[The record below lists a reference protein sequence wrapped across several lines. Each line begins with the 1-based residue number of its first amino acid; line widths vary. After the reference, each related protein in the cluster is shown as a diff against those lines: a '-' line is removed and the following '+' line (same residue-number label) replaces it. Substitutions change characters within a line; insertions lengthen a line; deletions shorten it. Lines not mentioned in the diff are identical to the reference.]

1 MKQFFKMLLASIL
14 GVIISGFLLILIL
27 VGIAASIAGGAKD
40 DESAISENSILQLN
54 LSYDIPE
61 RTSDNPFSNF
71 DPISM
76 KSKNPIGLHDI
87 VKSIKYASTDD
98 RIKGIYMKVDFSPAS
113 YGTLEEIREALIEFK
128 KSKKFI
134 IAYGE
139 MIEEHAYYVASVA
152 DKIYLNP
159 SGELLIDG
167 FSYNEYYLK
176 GMLDKV
182 GVQAQLIRHGKYKA
196 AGEPFIAEKMSNE
209 NRQQIKSFMGSM
221 FTHFIAKIAEARKK
235 SSDEVRNITEKLL
248 IQGPADA
255 KKYGMIDELK
265 YEDEVEAL
273 LKKKS
278 GVDKKIKLVSIDA
291 YYKKAKEGKLTAKDK
306 IAIVFVNGEIISG
319 DGSDEEAGSAKIASA
334 IKEAR
339 TDSSIHALV
348 LRVNSPGGSVIAS
361 EVMWREVQLTRNVK
375 PVIVSFGAVAASGGY
390 YIATPANVIVAEP
403 NTITGSIG
411 VFGMLLNAE
420 KLIKDKLGINV
431 EKVKFGEYADL
442 GSPDRPLTE
451 SERAIIQKMV
461 DHTYVDFVNKV
472 AKGRNLR
479 YEQIDSIAEGRVWSG
494 VDAKRIGLVDE
505 LGGLDKAIAIAKQK
519 AGIDEYRLIQL
530 PEQKDPIETFLKS
543 LSGEVSAYSL
553 KQQLGTEYVYYK
565 QLQQLKHKQG
575 LQARMPMEFEIK

>member
-1 MKQFFKMLLASIL
+1 MKQFFKMLLASGL
-14 GVIISGFLLILIL
+14 GVIISSFILILIL
-27 VGIAASIAGGAKD
+27 VGIAASIASSAKD
-40 DESAISENSILQLN
+40 DEADISENSILQLN

-61 RTSDNPFSNF
+61 RTSDNPFGNF

-76 KSKNPIGLHDI
+76 ESKNPIGLHDI

-113 YGTLEEIREALIEFK
+113 YGTLEEIRDALIEFK

-139 MIEEHAYYVASVA
+139 MMEEHAYYVASVA

-196 AGEPFIAEKMSNE
+196 AGEPFVAEKMSNE
-209 NRQQIKSFMGSM
+209 NRQQIESFMGSM

-235 SSDEVRNITEKLL
+235 SADEVRNIAENLL
-248 IQGPADA
+248 VQGPADA

-265 YEDEVEAL
+265 YEDEVDEL

-291 YYKKAKEGKLTAKDK
+291 YHKKVKEGKLTAKEK
-306 IAIVFVNGEIISG
+306 IAIVYANGEIISG
-319 DGSDEEAGSAKIASA
+319 EGSDDEAGSAKIAAA

-339 TDSSIHALV
+339 TDSSIKALV

-431 EKVKFGEYADL
+431 
-442 GSPDRPLTE
+442 
-451 SERAIIQKMV
+451 
-461 DHTYVDFVNKV
+461 
-472 AKGRNLR
+472 
-479 YEQIDSIAEGRVWSG
+479 
-494 VDAKRIGLVDE
+494 
-505 LGGLDKAIAIAKQK
+505 
-519 AGIDEYRLIQL
+519 
-530 PEQKDPIETFLKS
+530 
-543 LSGEVSAYSL
+543 
-553 KQQLGTEYVYYK
+553 
-565 QLQQLKHKQG
+565 
-575 LQARMPMEFEIK
+575 

>member
-1 MKQFFKMLLASIL
+1 MKQFFKMLLASVL
-14 GVIISGFLLILIL
+14 GVIISSFILILIL
-27 VGIAASIAGGAKD
+27 VGIAASIASSAKD
-40 DESAISENSILQLN
+40 DEADISENSILQLN

-61 RTSDNPFSNF
+61 RTSDNPFGNF

-76 KSKNPIGLHDI
+76 ESKNPIGLHDI

-113 YGTLEEIREALIEFK
+113 YGTLEEIRDALIEFK

-139 MIEEHAYYVASVA
+139 MMEEHAYYVASVA

-196 AGEPFIAEKMSNE
+196 AGEPFVAEKMSNE
-209 NRQQIKSFMGSM
+209 NRQQIESFMGSM

-235 SSDEVRNITEKLL
+235 SADEVRNIAENLL
-248 IQGPADA
+248 VQGPADA

-265 YEDEVEAL
+265 YEDEVDEL

-291 YYKKAKEGKLTAKDK
+291 YHKKVKEGKLTAKEK
-306 IAIVFVNGEIISG
+306 IAIVYANGEIISG
-319 DGSDEEAGSAKIASA
+319 EGSDDEAGSAKIAAA

-339 TDSSIHALV
+339 TDSSIKALV

-431 EKVKFGEYADL
+431 EKVKFGEFADL

-451 SERAIIQKMV
+451 AEKAIVQKMV

-479 YEQIDSIAEGRVWSG
+479 YEQVDSIAEGRVWSG

-505 LGGLDKAIAIAKQK
+505 LGGLDKALAIAKQK

-530 PEQKDPIETFLKS
+530 PEQKDPIETFFKS
-543 LSGEVSAYSL
+543 LSGEVSAYWL
-553 KQQLGTEYVYYK
+553 KQQLGTEYIYYK
-565 QLQQLKHKQG
+565 QLQQLKNKQG
-575 LQARMPMEFEIK
+575 LQARLLMELEIK

>member
-1 MKQFFKMLLASIL
+1 MKQFFKMLLASVL
-14 GVIISGFLLILIL
+14 GVIISSFILILIL
-27 VGIAASIAGGAKD
+27 VGIAASIASSAKD
-40 DESAISENSILQLN
+40 DEADISENSILQLN

-61 RTSDNPFSNF
+61 RTSDNPFGNF

-76 KSKNPIGLHDI
+76 ESKNPIGLHDI

-113 YGTLEEIREALIEFK
+113 YGTLEEIRDALIEFK

-139 MIEEHAYYVASVA
+139 MMEEHAYYVASVA

-196 AGEPFIAEKMSNE
+196 AGEPFVAEKMSNE
-209 NRQQIKSFMGSM
+209 NRQQIESFMGSM

-235 SSDEVRNITEKLL
+235 SADEVRNIAEKLL
-248 IQGPADA
+248 VQGPADA

-265 YEDEVEAL
+265 YEDEVDEL

-291 YYKKAKEGKLTAKDK
+291 YHKKVKEGKLTAKEK
-306 IAIVFVNGEIISG
+306 IAIVYANGEIISG
-319 DGSDEEAGSAKIASA
+319 EGSDDEAGSAKIAAA

-339 TDSSIHALV
+339 TDSSIKALV

-431 EKVKFGEYADL
+431 EKVKFGEFADL

-451 SERAIIQKMV
+451 AEKAIVQKMV

-479 YEQIDSIAEGRVWSG
+479 YEQVDSIAEGRVWSG

-505 LGGLDKAIAIAKQK
+505 LGGLDKALAIAKQK

-530 PEQKDPIETFLKS
+530 PEQKDPIETFFKS
-543 LSGEVSAYSL
+543 LSGEVSAYWL
-553 KQQLGTEYVYYK
+553 KQQLGTEYIYYK
-565 QLQQLKHKQG
+565 QLQQLKNKQG
-575 LQARMPMEFEIK
+575 LQARLLMELEIK

>member
-1 MKQFFKMLLASIL
+1 
-14 GVIISGFLLILIL
+14 
-27 VGIAASIAGGAKD
+27 
-40 DESAISENSILQLN
+40 
-54 LSYDIPE
+54 
-61 RTSDNPFSNF
+61 
-71 DPISM
+71 
-76 KSKNPIGLHDI
+76 
-87 VKSIKYASTDD
+87 
-98 RIKGIYMKVDFSPAS
+98 MKVDFSPAS
-113 YGTLEEIREALIEFK
+113 YGTLEEIRDALIEFK

-139 MIEEHAYYVASVA
+139 MMEEHAYYVASVA

-196 AGEPFIAEKMSNE
+196 AGEPFVAEKMSNE
-209 NRQQIKSFMGSM
+209 NRQQIESFMGSM

-235 SSDEVRNITEKLL
+235 SADEVRNIAEKLL
-248 IQGPADA
+248 VQGPADA

-265 YEDEVEAL
+265 YEDEVDEL

-291 YYKKAKEGKLTAKDK
+291 YHKKVKEGKLTAKEK
-306 IAIVFVNGEIISG
+306 IAIVYANGEIISG
-319 DGSDEEAGSAKIASA
+319 EGSDDEAGSAKIAAA

-339 TDSSIHALV
+339 TDSSIKALV

-431 EKVKFGEYADL
+431 EKVKFGEFADL

-451 SERAIIQKMV
+451 AEKAIVQKMV

-479 YEQIDSIAEGRVWSG
+479 YEQVDSIAEGRVWSG

-505 LGGLDKAIAIAKQK
+505 LGGLDKALAIAKQK

-530 PEQKDPIETFLKS
+530 PEQKDPIETFFKS
-543 LSGEVSAYSL
+543 LSGEVSAYWL
-553 KQQLGTEYVYYK
+553 KQQLGTEYIYYK
-565 QLQQLKHKQG
+565 QLQQLKNKQG
-575 LQARMPMEFEIK
+575 LQARLLMELEIK

>member
-1 MKQFFKMLLASIL
+1 MKQFFKMLFASMLGFILSVVLLFLIL
-14 GVIISGFLLILIL
+14 GGII
-27 VGIAASIAGGAKD
+27 ASIAGSAAD
-40 DESAISENSILQLN
+40 DDSSISENSILQLN

-71 DPISM
+71 DPVSM
-76 KSKNPIGLHDI
+76 ESKNPTGLHDI
-87 VKSIKYASTDD
+87 VKSIRYASTDN
-98 RIKGIYMKVDFSPAS
+98 RIKGIYMKVDFSPTS
-113 YGTLEEIREALIEFK
+113 YGTLEEIRNALIDFK

-139 MIEEHAYYVASVA
+139 MMEEHAYYVASVA

-209 NRQQIKSFMGSM
+209 NRQQIESFMGSM
-221 FTHFIAKIAEARKK
+221 FDHFIRKIAEARKK
-235 SSDEVRNITEKLL
+235 SADEVRNIAEKLL
-248 IQGPADA
+248 VQGPADA
-255 KKYGMIDELK
+255 KRYGMIDDLK
-265 YEDEVEAL
+265 YEDEVEEE

-278 GVDKKIKLVSIDA
+278 GVESKLKLVSVES
-291 YYKKAKEGKLTAKDK
+291 YHKKAKEGKLTAKDK
-306 IAIVFVNGEIISG
+306 IAIVYVNGEIVTG
-319 DGSDEEAGSAKIASA
+319 EGSDAQAGSDKIATA
-334 IKEAR
+334 IREAR
-339 TDSSIHALV
+339 IDSSIKALV

-361 EVMWREVQLTRNVK
+361 EVMWREVQLTRKAK

-431 EKVKFGEYADL
+431 EKVKFGEFADL

-451 SERAIIQKMV
+451 AEKAIVQKMV
-461 DHTYVDFVNKV
+461 DRTYVDFVNKV

-479 YEQIDSIAEGRVWSG
+479 FEQVDSIAEGRVWSG
-494 VDAKRIGLVDE
+494 VDAKKIGLVDE

-519 AGIDEYRLIQL
+519 AGIEEYRLIQL
-530 PEQKDPIETFLKS
+530 PEQKDPIETFIKS
-543 LSGEVSAYSL
+543 LSGEASAFWL
-553 KQQLGTEYVYYK
+553 KQQLGTDYILYM
-565 QLQQLKHKQG
+565 QLHELKHKQG
-575 LQARMPMEFEIK
+575 IQARLPMEFEIK